1 MRKQSGAAGSSWQQS
16 SRQRS
21 QWAGRPL
28 CWQRIGPQTYVE
40 LDGCHRIILV
50 DPPGAPI
57 IAQGG
62 AALAELIDK
71 PRPHGGST
79 PTPEGPAFIRKFKS

>member
-1 MRKQSGAAGSSWQQS
+1 MRKQSGAAGSSWQRS

-40 LDGCHRIILV
+40 LDGRHRIILV
-50 DPPGAPI
+50 DLRAPRSSRR
-57 IAQGG
+57 AV
-62 AALAELIDK
+62 
-71 PRPHGGST
+71 PRWPS
-79 PTPEGPAFIRKFKS
+79 